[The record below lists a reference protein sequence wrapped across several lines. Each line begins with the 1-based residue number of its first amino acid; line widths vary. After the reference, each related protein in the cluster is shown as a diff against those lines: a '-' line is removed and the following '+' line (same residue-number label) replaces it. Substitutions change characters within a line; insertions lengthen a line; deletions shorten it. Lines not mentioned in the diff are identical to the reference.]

1 MPQITIAFVGQC
13 HTSGYPGVPPEET
26 FPQVCRRAVEA
37 FRPGTTLDLV
47 FAPYQHPSE
56 LPPSAEQV
64 LRARPRVVVIEVIG
78 WLAVKGGRAADLSRL
93 PARVRTRYERM
104 KHFRDVSQRLA
115 AQVPDTLTRV
125 PVNAHEILR
134 PLLSRHPR
142 PSVAE
147 YESFVDR
154 TVASIARV
162 PGTHVVVQGPG
173 APNLE
178 LDVRGLPPDTE
189 ERYRAVEAMAK
200 RVAAMRG
207 ALYVDRWDSVT
218 SRFYLPGDI
227 RPRTEGHSMWGH
239 LLARELLRAG
249 LV

>member
-1 MPQITIAFVGQC
+1 MPRVTVAFLGQC
-13 HTSGYPGVPPEET
+13 HTSGYPGVAPEAT
-26 FPQVCRRAVEA
+26 FPQVCRRAIEA

-56 LPPSAEQV
+56 LPPSAEQA
-64 LRARPRVVVIEVIG
+64 LRAHPRIVVIEVIG
-78 WLAVKGGRAADLSRL
+78 WLAVKGGRAADLLRL

-104 KHFRDVSQRLA
+104 KHFREVSQRLA
-115 AQVPDTLTRV
+115 TQVPDTLTRV
-125 PVNAHEILR
+125 AANAHEILR

-142 PSVAE
+142 PTVAE
-147 YESFVDR
+147 YESYVDE
-154 TVASIARV
+154 TVAAIARV
-162 PGTHVVVQGPG
+162 PDTHVVIQGPG

-178 LDVRGLPPDTE
+178 LDARGLPVDTE

-200 RVAAMRG
+200 RVAEQRG

-218 SRFYLPGDI
+218 STFFLPGDI
-227 RPRTEGHSMWGH
+227 RPRAEGHSMWGH
-239 LLARELLRAG
+239 LLARELLGAG